1 MKKIGGKQKVLTEQD
16 FKKVLVA
23 VEKGSTYKE
32 ALKTIKWSA
41 PTFKKRITEEQRLEL
56 RKYFASNLAKKNK
69 GRGMRVFTEEDF
81 KKVLRLVQSRV
92 PIVKAVKH
100 IGWSEQG
107 FRNRITEKQK
117 VELQKAKRVTRKK
130 IKIENFSHS
139 DFVKV
144 LSLIEQNL
152 SITDAVKV
160 IGWNRG
166 DFYKAISEK
175 QKLELQMVSTANTLY
190 GIGSQFKKDFAK

>member
-1 MKKIGGKQKVLTEQD
+1 V
-16 FKKVLVA
+16 
-23 VEKGSTYKE
+23 S
-32 ALKTIKWSA
+32 
-41 PTFKKRITEEQRLEL
+41 
-56 RKYFASNLAKKNK
+56 
-69 GRGMRVFTEEDF
+69 
-81 KKVLRLVQSRV
+81 
-92 PIVKAVKH
+92 IVKAVKH

-117 VELQKAKRVTRKK
+117 VELKQAKRVTRKK
-130 IKIENFSHS
+130 VKIENFSHS
-139 DFVKV
+139 DFLKV

-175 QKLELQMVSTANTLY
+175 QKLELRMVSTANTLY